1 MAGFLFVAVDTFSRR
16 VVGWAVTPRPTM
28 QLVIE
33 VL

>member
-16 VVGWAVTPRPTM
+16 VVGWAVAPRPTM

-33 VL
+33 AV